1 MPRIH
6 QEYID
11 DLTKAESKTLKTKLI
26 KNTNPNPSRP
36 LQYHERTE
44 HVLPEGQSQVQAQ
57 LDQLCAYSKDHQM
70 QINNQKTKAIL
81 LNSARNYDFMPKCS
95 IAGGEEIEFVE

>member
-6 QEYID
+6 LKYID
-11 DLTKAESKTLKTKLI
+11 DLTKAESITLKTKLI

-44 HVLPEGQSQVQAQ
+44 HVLPKRQSHVQAQ
-57 LDQLCAYSKDHQM
+57 LNQLCAYSKDHQ
-70 QINNQKTKAIL
+70 
-81 LNSARNYDFMPKCS
+81 
-95 IAGGEEIEFVE
+95 G